1 VNEQKRNRII
11 AAITVNAV
19 LLIVIIVA
27 VIIYQIVEISI
38 LSSRKKA
45 LLEEYTR
52 LSQQLEESEDFLERE
67 DLEDQL
73 YIIAFQLGYRP
84 Q

>member
-1 VNEQKRNRII
+1 MNDTKRNRII
-11 AAITVNAV
+11 AAVTVNAV
-19 LLIVIIVA
+19 LLVVIIVA
-27 VIIYQIVEISI
+27 VLIYQIVEISI
-38 LSSRKKA
+38 LSSRKKE
-45 LLEEYTR
+45 LQEEYTR

-73 YIIAFQLGYRP
+73 LIIAIQLGYRP